1 MIRNGLSN
9 HQILENLKSKYT
21 IKDSQAYSLI
31 HQSIIDLQQVS
42 GELNLEDIKAE
53 YIERIENIFQKAIN
67 SGDLKTALK
76 AQDMLNKINQLYVEK
91 QELTVTNDIIKFKF
105 DS

>member
-31 HQSIIDLQQVS
+31 HQSIIDLQQAS

-53 YIERIENIFQKAIN
+53 YIERIENIFQKAIS